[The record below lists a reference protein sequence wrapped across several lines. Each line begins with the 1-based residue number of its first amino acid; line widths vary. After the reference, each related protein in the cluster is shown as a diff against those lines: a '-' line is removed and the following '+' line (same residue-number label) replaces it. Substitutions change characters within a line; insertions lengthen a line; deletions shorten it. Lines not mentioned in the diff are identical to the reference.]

1 MGEVDRHPRPQY
13 GRCVEPPD
21 VGHQV
26 FCSVKGDL
34 VLKVEEC
41 WARKQGQLE
50 LHCFY
55 YNKKKG
61 KVETKNKVIQDEK
74 ERMRIQRAAQN

>member
-1 MGEVDRHPRPQY
+1 MLPSALQH
-13 GRCVEPPD
+13 
-21 VGHQV
+21 
-26 FCSVKGDL
+26 FSKSVNKGDL

-74 ERMRIQRAAQN
+74 ERMRIQIAAQN